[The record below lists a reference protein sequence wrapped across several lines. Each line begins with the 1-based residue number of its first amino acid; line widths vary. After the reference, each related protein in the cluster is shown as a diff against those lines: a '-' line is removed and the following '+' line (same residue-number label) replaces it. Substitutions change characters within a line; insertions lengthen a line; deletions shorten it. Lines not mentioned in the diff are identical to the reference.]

1 MSPLRRALTSL
12 IAVLVFAAPA
22 LAAEPVV
29 GVWYRGTPVGT
40 PKQEELAVIRAL
52 GFGAV
57 TWPASQKAGLEAFKA
72 MAAAAGLQATVAAQ
86 PKPVTPASLLK
97 PSERLDL
104 IVTPQ
109 NADALTALT
118 WRAIARGART
128 IMFDSGAPQG
138 AGLENPDRSLKP
150 WVRKAIDVARQFSA
164 NSRLIQS
171 LKPGPGVI
179 VTPDL
184 TPALDVVMIDAG
196 RGWVLIATN
205 TSPDPVTASVRLPVG
220 TAYAIWV
227 DLLDATT
234 LAMNGEAVGPRWSLK
249 MAPQTARVYVIDKVM
264 K

>member
-1 MSPLRRALTSL
+1 MLLMRRALVSL
-12 IAVLVFAAPA
+12 FAVLVFAAPA
-22 LAAEPVV
+22 LAADPVV
-29 GVWYRGTPVGT
+29 GVWYRGTPAGT

-57 TWPASQKAGLEAFKA
+57 TWPASQKAGLETLTA
-72 MAAAAGLQATVAAQ
+72 MAAAVGLQVTVAAP
-86 PKPVTPASLLK
+86 PKPVTPGSLLK
-97 PSERLDL
+97 PSDRLDL

-109 NADALTALT
+109 NADAMTALT

-150 WVRKAIDVARQFSA
+150 WVRKAIDVARQFGA
-164 NSRLIQS
+164 NTRLIRS
-171 LKPGPGVI
+171 LRPGPGVI

-184 TPALDVVMIDAG
+184 SPALDVVMVDAD
-196 RGWVLIATN
+196 RGWMLVATN
-205 TSPDPVTASVRLPVG
+205 TSPDPVTASVRLPAG

-227 DLLDATT
+227 DLLDGTT
-234 LAMNGEAVGPRWSLK
+234 LAMNGEAAGPRWTLK
-249 MAPQTARVYVIDKVM
+249 MAPQTARVYVIDKIM